1 MNLGT
6 LTTTQAIRAVL
17 GVSEDSDELP
27 DQIFTDLEISD
38 QIELLIE
45 EWLPVTILSI
55 IPDPVP
61 PETEVVVTTRVGKA
75 LKACA
80 KYTGALILI
89 PSLTTATA
97 SMLSDGQDQFKR
109 QDRDLKALEE
119 ALRRALEDMKKV
131 VLDELAEDYE
141 YSPAF
146 FGSAA
151 PTFDPV
157 TGA

>member
-27 DQIFTDLEISD
+27 DQVFIDLEISD

-45 EWLPVTILSI
+45 QWLPVTISSISLSS
-55 IPDPVP
+55 
-61 PETEVVVTTRVGKA
+61 TTGKA
-75 LKACA
+75 LRACA
-80 KYTGALILI
+80 KYTGALILL

-97 SMLSDGQDQFKR
+97 ALLSDGQDQFRR

-119 ALRRALEDMKKV
+119 ALRRNLEDMQKI
-131 VLDELAEDYE
+131 VLDELVTDYE
-141 YSPAF
+141 STPTF